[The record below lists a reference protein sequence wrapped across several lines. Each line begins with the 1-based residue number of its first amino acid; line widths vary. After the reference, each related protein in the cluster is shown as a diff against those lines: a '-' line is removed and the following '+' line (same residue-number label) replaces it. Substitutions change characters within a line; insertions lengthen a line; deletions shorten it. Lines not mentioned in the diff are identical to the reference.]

1 MNNQSQQE
9 ADMKQDFS
17 ITRKFWNG
25 VKVEIRFERFAIQ
38 FDDGQWKAIV
48 SIEGLDGKTIP
59 GTNKSFKEIII
70 EAEKIDA
77 FDSLA
82 DFAFDYLNNK
92 IRMPTLVARKLHHLS
107 DLSLKL

>member
-38 FDDGQWKAIV
+38 FDDGAWKSIV
-48 SIEGLDGKTIP
+48 KIESIDGKSLP
-59 GTNKSFKEIII
+59 FSNKAFKEIII
-70 EAEKIDA
+70 EADKVDA
-77 FDSLA
+77 FDSVA
-82 DFAFDYLNNK
+82 EFVFDYLNSNK
-92 IRMPTLVARKLHHLS
+92 QVSFFKAPKFPNPSQLALF
-107 DLSLKL
+107 

>member
-38 FDDGQWKAIV
+38 FDDGAWKSIV
-48 SIEGLDGKTIP
+48 EIESMDGKSLP
-59 GTNKSFKEIII
+59 FLNKAFKEIII
-70 EAEKIDA
+70 EADKVDA
-77 FDSLA
+77 FDSA
-82 DFAFDYLNNK
+82 AEFAFDYLNSNK
-92 IRMPTLVARKLHHLS
+92 QVSFFKATKLPNQNQLA
-107 DLSLKL
+107 LF